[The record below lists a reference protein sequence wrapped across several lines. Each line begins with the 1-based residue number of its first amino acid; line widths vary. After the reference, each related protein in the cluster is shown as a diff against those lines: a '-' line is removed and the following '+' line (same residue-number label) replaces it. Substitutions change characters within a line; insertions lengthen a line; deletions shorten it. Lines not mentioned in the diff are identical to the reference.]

1 MLVHISHCCIYTC
14 FTVLLYYDC
23 CFQQTANLLPVL
35 SDDID
40 CLVEC
45 DVTYP
50 EKVNW
55 LCLCAR
61 VADMENSTQVVSF
74 VLTMYADIGTLVYL
88 YFPLVLLLYICV
100 IFANTVLIVVIYLDR
115 NLHEPM
121 YLFLCCLSV
130 NQIYGNTSLMPC
142 LMVQMLSETH
152 EISTHYCF
160 IQIFSIHSY
169 VAVEFGT
176 LTVMA
181 YDRYVC
187 ICQPLYYNSKMTIR
201 KVQIVILIIWTASF
215 LNVGF
220 LLSFTIRLSFCGTFV
235 HKVHCEN
242 HLLVELSCSS
252 DRTMSYIHD
261 MVFGLTLT
269 VGAPL
274 CFIIF
279 TYGKI
284 LAVCFKGSAE
294 TKLKAFDTC
303 TPHFLSLISFVF
315 ICFYNLIS
323 QRFDMM
329 FLPFELRI
337 ILSTYGLIL
346 QPLINP
352 VIYGLK
358 LSKIRHAFKKF
369 MLL

>member
-1 MLVHISHCCIYTC
+1 MFYCVV
-14 FTVLLYYDC
+14 VLRLLLS
-23 CFQQTANLLPVL
+23 ANGKPLARSVRWHRLLPCWMWCHTSRRGKSVVFVRSCCGHGKLHTGCVL
-35 SDDID
+35 CVDHV
-40 CLVEC
+40 CRHRNPGVP
-45 DVTYP
+45 V
-50 EKVNW
+50 
-55 LCLCAR
+55 
-61 VADMENSTQVVSF
+61 
-74 VLTMYADIGTLVYL
+74 
-88 YFPLVLLLYICV
+88 FPSVPAAYICV
-100 IFANTVLIVVIYLDR
+100 TFANTVLIVVIYADR

-252 DRTMSYIHD
+252 DRTMSYVHD

-274 CFIIF
+274 CFILF

-303 TPHFLSLISFVF
+303 TPHFLSLVSFVF

-329 FLPFELRI
+329 FLPFELRV

-346 QPLINP
+346 QLLVNP

-369 MLL
+369 MLS